1 MANETTATVYSA
13 VILNEV
19 LNDVALKALTPKVVA
34 WNHFNQDSI
43 DGAAS
48 LSKEY
53 PVQSDKGAAAAAT
66 EGTDFTTIT
75 EMTYASS
82 VTVTPTEAAVAR
94 ADITTRAMRRKF
106 PGMSTDQVYGAI
118 MGGDYS
124 LIVDMLE
131 EEAARLAG
139 MLYEKAETDCIALL
153 DDYTD
158 TAGSTGVD
166 IDLSVFLTALY
177 KLEENEPEHEQ
188 FVAMMD
194 IEQIRTLRSDL
205 TSNGATAD
213 GVVWNQQA
221 DASFVNFIGDGARN
235 GLKGSLLGVPV
246 FQLAPSLRLT
256 ANAGADVVGALVARG
271 QGVPGQPGSLNGA
284 GVFVEGHPIRFLVDV
299 NASQRT
305 IELIG
310 IWEYGVAELRDAHG
324 VSIITDAP

>member
-1 MANETTATVYSA
+1 MTTTASTYA
-13 VILNEV
+13 NVILNEV
-19 LNDVALKALTPKVVA
+19 LNDASLKALTPKVVA

-43 DGAAS
+43 EGAAS

-53 PVQSDKGAAAAAT
+53 PVQSDLGAAAAAT
-66 EGTDFTTIT
+66 EGNDFTTVT
-75 EMTYASS
+75 TLSYATS

-106 PGMSTDQVYGAI
+106 PGMSTDQVFGAI

-124 LIVDMLE
+124 LIVDLLE
-131 EEAARLAG
+131 EEASRLAA
-139 MLYEKAETDCIALL
+139 MLYEKAESDCIALL
-153 DDYTD
+153 DDYSD
-158 TAGSTGVD
+158 VVGSTGVD
-166 IDLSVFLTALY
+166 IDMSVFLNALY
-177 KLEENEPEHEQ
+177 RLEENEPEHEN
-188 FVAMMD
+188 FVALLD

-205 TSNGATAD
+205 TSNAATAD
-213 GVVWNQQA
+213 GVVWNTQA
-221 DASFVNFIGDGARN
+221 DASVTNFLADGARN
-235 GLKGSLLGVPV
+235 GFKGSLLGVPM

-256 ANAGADVVGALVARG
+256 ANAGADVVGALVCRG

-284 GVFVEGHPIRFLVDV
+284 GVFTEGHSIRYLVDV
-299 NASQRT
+299 DASRRM

>member
-1 MANETTATVYSA
+1 MTTQASTYSA

-19 LNDVALKALTPKVVA
+19 LNDASLKALTPKVVA

-43 DGAAS
+43 EGAAS

-53 PVQSDKGAAAAAT
+53 PVQADLGAAAAAT
-66 EGTDFTTIT
+66 EAVDFSTVTTLS
-75 EMTYASS
+75 YSSS

-106 PGMSTDQVYGAI
+106 PGMSTDQVFGAI

-124 LIVDMLE
+124 LIVDLLE
-131 EEAARLAG
+131 EEASRLAG

-153 DDYTD
+153 DDFTD
-158 TAGSTGVD
+158 VAGTSTVD
-166 IDLSVFLTALY
+166 IDVAVFLTALY
-177 KLEENEPEHEQ
+177 KLEENEPEHEN
-188 FVAMMD
+188 FAALLD

-213 GVVWNQQA
+213 GIVFNSQA
-221 DASFVNFIGDGARN
+221 DASVVNFLSDGARN
-235 GLKGSLLGVPV
+235 GYKGTLLGVPM

-256 ANAGADVVGALVARG
+256 ANTGADVVGALVCRG

-284 GVFVEGHPIRFLVDV
+284 AVFTEGHSIRYLVDV
-299 NASQRT
+299 DASKRM
-305 IELIG
+305 IELIAV
-310 IWEYGVAELRDAHG
+310 WEYGVAELRDAHG

>member
-34 WNHFNQDSI
+34 WNHLNQDSI

-53 PVQSDKGAAAAAT
+53 PVHSDKGAAAAAT

-153 DDYTD
+153 DDFTD
-158 TAGSTGVD
+158 TAGSSGVD

-177 KLEENEPEHEQ
+177 KLEENEPDHEN
-188 FVAMMD
+188 FVFLGD

-205 TSNGATAD
+205 TSAATSAD
-213 GVVWNQQA
+213 GVVFNTQA
-221 DASFVNFIGDGARN
+221 DASFVNFLSDGART
-235 GLKGSLLGVPV
+235 GLKGSLLGVPM

-256 ANAGADVVGALVARG
+256 ANTGADVVGALVARG
-271 QGVPGQPGSLNGA
+271 QGVPGQPGALNGA
-284 GVFVEGHPIRFLVDV
+284 CVFVEGHPIRFLVDV

-324 VSIITDAP
+324 VSVITDAP

>member
-1 MANETTATVYSA
+1 MTTTTSTYAN

-19 LNDVALKALTPKVVA
+19 LNDASLKALTPKVVA

-43 DGAAS
+43 EGAAS

-53 PVQSDKGAAAAAT
+53 PVQSDLGAAASAT
-66 EGTDFTTIT
+66 EGNDFSTVTTLS
-75 EMTYASS
+75 YATS

-106 PGMSTDQVYGAI
+106 PGMSTDQVFGAI

-124 LIVDMLE
+124 LIVDLLE
-131 EEAARLAG
+131 EEAMRLAG

-153 DDYTD
+153 DDFTD

-166 IDLSVFLTALY
+166 IDVSVFLTALY
-177 KLEENEPEHEQ
+177 KLEENEPEHEN
-188 FVAMMD
+188 FVALLD

-205 TSNGATAD
+205 TSNAATAD
-213 GVVWNQQA
+213 GIVWNTQA
-221 DASFVNFIGDGARN
+221 DASVVNFIADGAKN
-235 GLKGSLLGVPV
+235 GFKGSLLGVPM

-256 ANAGADVVGALVARG
+256 ANASADVVGALVCRG
-271 QGVPGQPGSLNGA
+271 QGVPGQPGALNGA
-284 GVFVEGHPIRFLVDV
+284 AVFTEGHSIRYLVDV
-299 NASQRT
+299 DASKRM